1 MAARGSGISWV
12 EASRDSG
19 RSSYVLTT
27 HKAVPMHPNLMLAL
41 AAVNVV
47 LALVSPI
54 SPPLRGSHQYLL
66 PQISK

>member
-19 RSSYVLTT
+19 RSYVLTT
-27 HKAVPMHPNLMLAL
+27 HKAVPMHPNLMSAL

-66 PQISK
+66 SQISK